1 LIFVFDGPAKPKWIP
16 AFAGMTAGRA
26 RASHVAR
33 RAPAKLRV
41 SPEPFVTARLVLC
54 TCPDA
59 PTASRLA
66 RTLVDERLAACVN
79 VIGAVTSTYRWN
91 GEVHVDD
98 EALLVIKTMAD
109 RFEALESRLVALHP
123 YDVPEVLA
131 IEPAAGA
138 APYLAW
144 LERETR
150 PA

>member
-1 LIFVFDGPAKPKWIP
+1 
-16 AFAGMTAGRA
+16 
-26 RASHVAR
+26 
-33 RAPAKLRV
+33 
-41 SPEPFVTARLVLC
+41 VTARIVFC

-66 RTLVDERLAACVN
+66 KTLVEERLAACVN
-79 VIGAVTSTYRWN
+79 VVGGVASTYRWN
-91 GEVHVDD
+91 GEVQVDD
-98 EALLVIKTMAD
+98 EVLLVIKTMAD
-109 RFEALESRLVALHP
+109 RFEAMQARLIALHP

-150 PA
+150 PS

>member
-1 LIFVFDGPAKPKWIP
+1 VSARIVF
-16 AFAGMTAGRA
+16 
-26 RASHVAR
+26 
-33 RAPAKLRV
+33 
-41 SPEPFVTARLVLC
+41 C

-59 PTASRLA
+59 PSASRLA
-66 RTLVDERLAACVN
+66 KTLVDEHLAACVN
-79 VIGAVTSTYRWN
+79 VIGGVASTYRWN

-98 EALLVIKTMAD
+98 EVLLVIKTMAD
-109 RFEALESRLVALHP
+109 RFEAMQARLVALHP

>member
-1 LIFVFDGPAKPKWIP
+1 MSARIVF
-16 AFAGMTAGRA
+16 
-26 RASHVAR
+26 
-33 RAPAKLRV
+33 
-41 SPEPFVTARLVLC
+41 C

-66 RTLVDERLAACVN
+66 RALVDERLAACVN
-79 VIGAVTSTYRWN
+79 VIGGVASTYRWN

-98 EALLVIKTMAD
+98 EVLLVIKTMAD
-109 RFEALESRLVALHP
+109 RFEAMRSRLVALHP

-131 IEPAAGA
+131 IEPATGA

>member
-1 LIFVFDGPAKPKWIP
+1 
-16 AFAGMTAGRA
+16 M
-26 RASHVAR
+26 
-33 RAPAKLRV
+33 
-41 SPEPFVTARLVLC
+41 TARLVLC

-66 RTLVDERLAACVN
+66 RALVEERLAACVN
-79 VIGAVTSTYRWN
+79 VVGGVASTYRWN

-98 EALLVIKTMAD
+98 EVLLVIKTMAD
-109 RFEALESRLVALHP
+109 RFEAMQARLVALHP

-131 IEPAAGA
+131 IEPAGGA

>member
-1 LIFVFDGPAKPKWIP
+1 MSARIVF
-16 AFAGMTAGRA
+16 
-26 RASHVAR
+26 
-33 RAPAKLRV
+33 
-41 SPEPFVTARLVLC
+41 C

-59 PTASRLA
+59 LTASRLA
-66 RTLVDERLAACVN
+66 KALVDERLAACVN
-79 VIGAVTSTYRWN
+79 VIGGVASTYRWN

-98 EALLVIKTMAD
+98 EVLLVIKTMAD
-109 RFEALESRLVALHP
+109 RFEAMQARLVALHP

-131 IEPAAGA
+131 IEPVAGA

>member
-1 LIFVFDGPAKPKWIP
+1 MSARIVF
-16 AFAGMTAGRA
+16 
-26 RASHVAR
+26 
-33 RAPAKLRV
+33 
-41 SPEPFVTARLVLC
+41 C

-66 RTLVDERLAACVN
+66 RALVDERLAACVN
-79 VIGAVTSTYRWN
+79 VIGGVASTNRWN

-98 EALLVIKTMAD
+98 EVLLVIKTMAD
-109 RFEALESRLVALHP
+109 RFEAMRSRLVALHP

-150 PA
+150 QA

>member
-1 LIFVFDGPAKPKWIP
+1 
-16 AFAGMTAGRA
+16 M
-26 RASHVAR
+26 
-33 RAPAKLRV
+33 
-41 SPEPFVTARLVLC
+41 TARLVLC

-66 RTLVDERLAACVN
+66 RALVEERLAACVN
-79 VIGAVTSTYRWN
+79 VVGGVSSTYHWN

-98 EALLVIKTMAD
+98 EVLLVIKTMAD
-109 RFEALESRLVALHP
+109 RFEAMQARLVALHP

-131 IEPAAGA
+131 IEPDGGA

>member
-1 LIFVFDGPAKPKWIP
+1 
-16 AFAGMTAGRA
+16 MTARI
-26 RASHVAR
+26 V
-33 RAPAKLRV
+33 
-41 SPEPFVTARLVLC
+41 FC

-59 PTASRLA
+59 TTASRLA

-79 VIGAVTSTYRWN
+79 VVGGIASTYRWD

-98 EALLVIKTMAD
+98 EALLVIKTTAD
-109 RFEALESRLVALHP
+109 RFEAMQARLVALHP